1 MIRTLN
7 FAFIVI
13 TGLVCLGLYR
23 IAEEARV
30 SAADLKATRA
40 AIVRESDALTV
51 LGAEWARLTQ
61 PGRIQALVGRHLD
74 LSDKPEAQLSSL
86 TQLPSKNPPLVPEGA
101 IRNAKAVVPQPLPE
115 PRAQASGEAPPLP
128 SGPSND
134 PSFALIHTGT

>member
-30 SAADLKATRA
+30 AAADLKATRA
-40 AIVRESDALTV
+40 AIVRQNDALTV
-51 LGAEWARLTQ
+51 LGAEWARLTE
-61 PGRIQALVGRHLD
+61 PKRIQALVGRHLE

-86 TQLPSKNPPLVPEGA
+86 TQLPSKNPPLVPEDA
-101 IRNAKAVVPQPLPE
+101 IRNAKAVVPQPLPQ
-115 PRAQASGEAPPLP
+115 PPSSGEVRQPQPD
-128 SGPSND
+128 SN
-134 PSFALIHTGT
+134 FALIHTGT

>member
-7 FAFIVI
+7 FAFILI

-30 SAADLKATRA
+30 AAADLKATRA
-40 AIVRESDALTV
+40 AIVRENNELTV

-61 PGRIQALVGRHLD
+61 PKRIQALVGRHLE

-86 TQLPSKNPPLVPEGA
+86 TQLPSKNPPLAPEDA
-101 IRNAKAVVPQPLPE
+101 IRNAKAIVPQPLPQL
-115 PRAQASGEAPPLP
+115 PAQASGDAQQLQPAPSAD
-128 SGPSND
+128 SG
-134 PSFALIHTGT
+134 FALIHTGT

>member
-30 SAADLKATRA
+30 AAADLKATRA
-40 AIVRESDALTV
+40 AIVRENDALTV
-51 LGAEWARLTQ
+51 LGAEWARLTE
-61 PGRIQALVGRHLD
+61 PKRIQALVGRHLE

-86 TQLPSKNPPLVPEGA
+86 TQLPSKNPPLVPEDA
-101 IRNAKAVVPQPLPE
+101 IRNAKAVVPQPLPL
-115 PRAQASGEAPPLP
+115 PPGQASGEVRQPQPD
-128 SGPSND
+128 SN
-134 PSFALIHTGT
+134 FALIHTGT

>member
-7 FAFIVI
+7 FAFIVM

-30 SAADLKATRA
+30 AAADLKATRM
-40 AIVRESDALTV
+40 AIVRENDALTV

-61 PGRIQALVGRHLD
+61 PGRIQALVGRHLE
-74 LSDKPEAQLSSL
+74 LSDRPEAQLSSL
-86 TQLPSKNPPLVPEGA
+86 TQLPSKNPPLAPEDA
-101 IRNAKAVVPQPLPE
+101 IRNAKAVVPQPLPQ
-115 PRAQASGEAPPLP
+115 PPTQALGGAPQLQPAP
-128 SGPSND
+128 SAD